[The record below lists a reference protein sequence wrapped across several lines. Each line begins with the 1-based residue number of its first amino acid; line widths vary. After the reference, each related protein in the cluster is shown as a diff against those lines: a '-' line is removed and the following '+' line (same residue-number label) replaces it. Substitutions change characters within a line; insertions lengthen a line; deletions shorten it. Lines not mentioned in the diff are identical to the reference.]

1 MAYIVLT
8 QVIIMALLMGV
19 GYFLFKKKI
28 LTTLGTKE
36 LGSLLV
42 MVIIPS
48 VIIKSLLVEYSNEKL
63 QLLILSTIISFICFI
78 VSITVSYF
86 FFKNDPIANFGASF
100 CNAGF
105 IGLPLVQNTLGN
117 DAVFLIVSVI
127 VQLNILQWTVGVY
140 NLTKDKS
147 NVSYKK
153 IVFNPVILSTLI
165 GLILFLCRIQLPQ
178 TLMST
183 LSSLANLNTPI
194 AMILCGSY
202 LAQSNLFNLF
212 SNIKLYRVSFVRL
225 FVIPLLTLIILLIIP
240 MDQTLR
246 LALFI
251 AFITPIG
258 TNLAIFSHLF
268 NKDIVYSV
276 ELICNSTILSI
287 LTIPLWIS
295 IYGLII

>member
-19 GYFLFKKKI
+19 GYFLFKKKV

-78 VSITVSYF
+78 VSITVSYL
-86 FFKNDPIANFGASF
+86 FFKHDPIANFGSSF

-140 NLTKDKS
+140 NLTKDKR

-153 IVFNPVILSTLI
+153 IVFNPVIISTLV
-165 GLILFLCRIQLPQ
+165 GLILFLSRIQLPQ

-202 LAQSNLFNLF
+202 LAQSHLFNLF
-212 SNIKLYRVSFVRL
+212 TNTKLYRVSFVRL
-225 FVIPLLTLIILLIIP
+225 FVIPLITLIVLIIIP
-240 MDQTLR
+240 MNQTLR

-268 NKDIVYSV
+268 NKDTVYSV

-287 LTIPLWIS
+287 ITIPLWIS
-295 IYGLII
+295 VYGLFI

>member
-19 GYFLFKKKI
+19 GYFLFKKKLLSTI
-28 LTTLGTKE
+28 GTKE
-36 LGSLLV
+36 LGSTLV
-42 MVIIPS
+42 YIVIPS
-48 VIIKSLLVEYSNEKL
+48 VILRSFLVEYSSDKL
-63 QLLILSTIISFICFI
+63 NLFLLSTLISSICFI
-78 VSITVSYF
+78 VSITLSYL
-86 FFKNDPIANFGASF
+86 FFKNDPVANFGSSF

-140 NLTKDKS
+140 NLTKDKK

-153 IVFNPVILSTLI
+153 ILFNPVILSTVL
-165 GLILFLCRIQLPQ
+165 GFTLFISSVQLPQ

-183 LSSLANLNTPI
+183 ISSLANLNTPI

-202 LAQSNLFNLF
+202 LAQSNLFSLF
-212 SNIKLYRVSFVRL
+212 TNIKLYKVSFVRL
-225 FVIPLLTLIILLIIP
+225 VIIPLFTLIILMISPI
-240 MDQTLR
+240 DSTLR

-268 NKDIVYSV
+268 NKDTIYSV

-295 IYGLII
+295 IYGLFI